1 MDEFADSLGV
11 GLEVLLDQSGSG
23 GTDGGGGAN
32 LSLLQEWGTFDVI
45 SEESSGFSDDGGGFL
60 VLSGFSLEDFSF
72 FGSHGVQFVDVLL
85 VPSDF
90 LLFGAFNS
98 LKNGSLRIEGSF

>member
-1 MDEFADSLGV
+1 MDELADSLGV
-11 GLEVLLDQSGSG
+11 GLEVLLDQSGSWG
-23 GTDGGGGAN
+23 ADGGGSTDF
-32 LSLLQEWGTFDVI
+32 SLLQEWGTFDVVG
-45 SEESSGFSDDGGGFL
+45 EDSSGFSDDGGGFL
-60 VLSGFSLEDFSF
+60 VLSGFSLKHFSF
-72 FGSHGVQFVDVLL
+72 LGSLGVQFVDVLL